1 MFLCGFEKALMSY
14 SFAAY
19 GKCHDSCYRGWS
31 LVRRELKTAFPKRMR
46 ARVMIGETLSSEVEI
61 SGIIEA
67 INSISTPPFVQN
79 MAAGLLPRSMD
90 SISRLD
96 DAYFNEI

>member
-1 MFLCGFEKALMSY
+1 
-14 SFAAY
+14 
-19 GKCHDSCYRGWS
+19 
-31 LVRRELKTAFPKRMR
+31 
-46 ARVMIGETLSSEVEI
+46 MIGETLSSEVEI
-61 SGIIEA
+61 SVIIQA
-67 INSISTPPFVQN
+67 INSISTAPFVQN